1 LKREI
6 LGQFERLEIPVP
18 ADKTEMRAFLG
29 DAIKKLTGIELADD
43 KLQVVVNALV
53 AIDDK
58 KAAYKAVFQGQAA
71 APPKAA

>member
-1 LKREI
+1 
-6 LGQFERLEIPVP
+6 
-18 ADKTEMRAFLG
+18 
-29 DAIKKLTGIELADD
+29 
-43 KLQVVVNALV
+43 VNALV